1 MAGEDQSSVGYRPSL
16 AVQPAVCPVHKV
28 LSNLST
34 RPGRATCHSPL
45 RKRRP
50 TAPVQAWVPGAVW
63 EGQNQP
69 RKAERPADQIS
80 GSLLCPTRPC
90 GRDVGGEGRRYSRGW
105 YMRSTPRL
113 PSLLHLYLPPNR
125 ILSLRSASRARTKGG
140 GRTILRRHCG
150 NHSSPDRFCEGRRRG
165 EETS

>member
-1 MAGEDQSSVGYRPSL
+1 MVGEDQSSVAYRPSL

-34 RPGRATCHSPL
+34 RPGHATCHSPL
-45 RKRRP
+45 RKGRP
-50 TAPVQAWVPGAVW
+50 TAPVQAWGW

-69 RKAERPADQIS
+69 RKAEQPADQIS
-80 GSLLCPTRPC
+80 GSLLCPIRRC
-90 GRDVGGEGRRYSRGW
+90 GRDVGGEGRDSRGW
-105 YMRSTPRL
+105 YTRSTPRL
-113 PSLLHLYLPPNR
+113 PSLLHLYLPPSR
-125 ILSLRSASRARTKGG
+125 ILFLRSASRARTKGG

-150 NHSSPDRFCEGRRRG
+150 NPSSPDRFCQGRRRG